1 MHIGNPI
8 SRPASEQIGQRD
20 AAAGDELA
28 DRGGTGGQAGTEEP
42 LVPGMFLSNEPG
54 YYKVGHFGIRTEN
67 LILVEERTIEGAEGR
82 YFGFETLT
90 FVPIAR
96 DMVDCAL
103 LTRDEVE
110 WWNAYH
116 ARVRDLLGPRLD
128 GAALAWLEIACA
140 PL

>member
-1 MHIGNPI
+1 MI
-8 SRPASEQIGQRD
+8 
-20 AAAGDELA
+20 
-28 DRGGTGGQAGTEEP
+28 
-42 LVPGMFLSNEPG
+42 LSNEPG
-54 YYKVGHFGIRTEN
+54 YYKAGEYGIRIEN
-67 LILVEERTIEGAEGR
+67 LVLVEKRVIEGADGA
-82 YFGFETLT
+82 YLGFETLT

-116 ARVRDLLGPRLD
+116 ARVRAILAPQLD
-128 GAALAWLEIACA
+128 GAVLEWLEAACA